1 MIILHNN
8 GTNLLNYKI
17 GVSWKFSDQ
26 FVVKF
31 FMSFEHT
38 SIIKLLKWSFV
49 KYGKL
54 FLDFGKLLDSYKLCL
69 HGEQKYI

>member
-1 MIILHNN
+1 MITLHNN

-17 GVSWKFSDQ
+17 GVSWKFTDQ

-38 SIIKLLKWSFV
+38 SIIKLLRMK
-49 KYGKL
+49 
-54 FLDFGKLLDSYKLCL
+54 FLLNMENYFLTLENY
-69 HGEQKYI
+69 

>member
-1 MIILHNN
+1 MITFHNN

-17 GVSWKFSDQ
+17 GVSWRFSDQ

-38 SIIKLLKWSFV
+38 SIIKLLRMK
-49 KYGKL
+49 
-54 FLDFGKLLDSYKLCL
+54 FLLNMENYFLTLENY
-69 HGEQKYI
+69 

>member
-1 MIILHNN
+1 MITLHNN

-38 SIIKLLKWSFV
+38 SIIKLLRMK
-49 KYGKL
+49 
-54 FLDFGKLLDSYKLCL
+54 FLLNMENYFLTLENY
-69 HGEQKYI
+69 